1 MRQDLSDLFPDW
13 LTLTDGSQIN
23 RKVRQLTIIL
33 QLPTEGTVT
42 IICSH
47 SYSIVW
53 HLQFFVTCYRVL
65 ETASSDSKPSEK
77 MNIVYCLLLIAV
89 ALCPSTIFHV
99 HSDYCDSPSQ
109 FL

>member
-1 MRQDLSDLFPDW
+1 MLQDLSDLSPDW
-13 LTLTDGSQIN
+13 VALTEESQIN

-33 QLPTEGTVT
+33 QLPTEGKVT
-42 IICSH
+42 ILCSH
-47 SYSIVW
+47 FYSIVW

-65 ETASSDSKPSEK
+65 ETASSDSEPSEK

-89 ALCPSTIFHV
+89 ALCPSMIFHV
-99 HSDYCDSPSQ
+99 YSDHCDSSPR